1 MNVRSLDLV
10 GKPKEQEP
18 KIFESSNFI
27 ELSKKKISSVL
38 FFLKQIFKKKVLKNH
53 KNLMRFFMRKT

>member
-18 KIFESSNFI
+18 KIFEISKFI
-27 ELSKKKISSVL
+27 ELSKK
-38 FFLKQIFKKKVLKNH
+38 N
-53 KNLMRFFMRKT
+53 FMRVIFPKTYL

>member
-18 KIFESSNFI
+18 KIFESSKFI
-27 ELSKKKISSVL
+27 ELSKKISYVL
-38 FFLKQIFKKKVLKNH
+38 FFLKHILKKKS
-53 KNLMRFFMRKT
+53 

>member
-18 KIFESSNFI
+18 KIFESSKFI
-27 ELSKKKISSVL
+27 ELSKKKKKFIRV
-38 FFLKQIFKKKVLKNH
+38 IFP
-53 KNLMRFFMRKT
+53 KTYF

>member
-18 KIFESSNFI
+18 KIFESSKFI
-27 ELSKKKISSVL
+27 ELSKKSIIRVV
-38 FFLKQIFKKKVLKNH
+38 FP
-53 KNLMRFFMRKT
+53 KTYL

>member
-18 KIFESSNFI
+18 KIFESSKFI
-27 ELSKKKISSVL
+27 ELSKKKNSYIRV
-38 FFLKQIFKKKVLKNH
+38 IFP
-53 KNLMRFFMRKT
+53 KTYF